1 MTSCDNSGTMN
12 LNSSR
17 ISAVHAPYKY
27 PPRNTIPERRTESL
41 GATLPFPLRGNNA
54 NVLFIRW
61 GDGTGT
67 RPDYLVNR
75 DDQQNE
81 GPFGE
86 KKRTKIEKCFYGEQS
101 DLWLHRDS

>member
-1 MTSCDNSGTMN
+1 MTRCDNSGTMN
-12 LNSSR
+12 LNSRR
-17 ISAVHAPYKY
+17 ISAVRGHAPYKY

-41 GATLPFPLRGNNA
+41 GAILLFPLRGNNA
-54 NVLFIRW
+54 NVLFIRL

-81 GPFGE
+81 GQFGE
-86 KKRTKIEKCFYGEQS
+86 KKRTEIEKCF
-101 DLWLHRDS
+101 